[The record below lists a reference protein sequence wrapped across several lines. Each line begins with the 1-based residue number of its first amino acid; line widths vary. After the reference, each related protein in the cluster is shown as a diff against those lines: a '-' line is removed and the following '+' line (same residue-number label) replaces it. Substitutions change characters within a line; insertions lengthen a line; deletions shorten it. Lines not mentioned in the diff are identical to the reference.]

1 MDRYAKL
8 RELLK
13 AVCGEGRGEEPLL
26 VQAEVVSVEG
36 DCCTVDIGGLCLSD
50 VRLKAVADGRTE
62 GVMLVEPEVGSRVLV
77 GSLTGDYRDLAV
89 LSVER
94 FSRVLMGGGEFGGM
108 VKAPEL
114 VKRLNAL
121 EKKVNDLRQLMS
133 SWKPVKQDGGESLQI
148 ALRGWLSGKLE
159 ETRQE
164 DIENTKIMH
173 G

>member
-1 MDRYAKL
+1 
-8 RELLK
+8 
-13 AVCGEGRGEEPLL
+13 
-26 VQAEVVSVEG
+26 
-36 DCCTVDIGGLCLSD
+36 
-50 VRLKAVADGRTE
+50 
-62 GVMLVEPEVGSRVLV
+62 MLVEPEVGSRVLV

-94 FSRVLMGGGEFGGM
+94 FSRILMGGEGFGGM
-108 VKAPEL
+108 VRAPEL

-121 EKKVNDLRQLMS
+121 EKKVNDLRQVMS